1 MCSPGC
7 STRARGGSDER
18 IAVVASG
25 ICCGICGTCAVGRGS
40 SGDRGAGVQ
49 VLLAVAG
56 HAGGSARRAI
66 HAAVRGARHCA
77 TRRPSGARR
86 DAAHLLIGCALAVR
100 AAFGYTAALMGES
113 LVQLRGVARHPRQ
126 PKPEWLKVRMRG
138 GGRNEHVKRTLRELN
153 LHTVCEEASCPNV
166 GECWGGGTA
175 TVMLM
180 GDVCTRGCRF
190 CDVASGTPAPLDP
203 LEPRHLAEAVGRLG
217 LDYLVVT
224 SVNRDELPDG
234 GASHFAQA
242 IVELRR
248 AAPHTL
254 VEVLTA
260 DFQGDSA
267 ALDMIIDA
275 QPAVAAHNIETVE
288 RLTPRVRDR
297 RAAYR
302 QSLEVL
308 AHYKRGGMRTKS
320 SIMLGLGE
328 RRDEVLQAMRDLRSV
343 GCDIL
348 TLGQYLRPTEKHL
361 PIEEYVRPEVFRALE
376 QEGLELGFRFVA
388 SGPLVRSSY
397 KAGEFF
403 VQRWVEEER
412 RVASR

>member
-1 MCSPGC
+1 MP
-7 STRARGGSDER
+7 
-18 IAVVASG
+18 
-25 ICCGICGTCAVGRGS
+25 
-40 SGDRGAGVQ
+40 
-49 VLLAVAG
+49 
-56 HAGGSARRAI
+56 
-66 HAAVRGARHCA
+66 
-77 TRRPSGARR
+77 
-86 DAAHLLIGCALAVR
+86 
-100 AAFGYTAALMGES
+100 
-113 LVQLRGVARHPRQ
+113 
-126 PKPEWLKVRMRG
+126 G
-138 GGRNEHVKRTLRELN
+138 GGRYEQVKRILRELD

-166 GECWGGGTA
+166 GECWGSGTA

-190 CDVASGTPAPLDP
+190 CDVSSGMPAPLDP

-248 AAPHTL
+248 AAPCTL
-254 VEVLTA
+254 VEVLTP
-260 DFQGDSA
+260 DFHGDRA

-275 QPAVAAHNIETVE
+275 QPTVAAHNVETVE

-297 RAAYR
+297 RASYQ

-308 AHYKRGGMRTKS
+308 EHYKRGGMRTKS

-328 RRDEVLQAMRDLRSV
+328 ERAEVLAAMRDLRSV

-348 TLGQYLRPTEKHL
+348 TVGQYLRPTEKHL
-361 PIEEYVRPEVFRALE
+361 PVEEYVRPEVFRELE
-376 QEGLELGFRFVA
+376 QEGLSLGFKFVA
-388 SGPLVRSSY
+388 AGPLVRSSY

-412 RVASR
+412 KVASSS